1 MVQQSS
7 IMRASCQTLTLS
19 VAIKRS
25 NFQDAGYRS
34 VAETA
39 RWWLLH
45 KVWEGSHDR
54 HTRCTRTKGNREPK
68 DGHGLRNPPYRR
80 HSVSS
85 DIRNWNH
92 VWKMCEKRRQ
102 WQACIRAATC
112 WTHRRNVTSEL
123 LSWEGAEVQKSIR
136 RCILVQIFCCC
147 QRKIGKMK
155 F

>member
-45 KVWEGSHDR
+45 KIWEGPHDR

-68 DGHGLRNPPYRR
+68 DGHGLRNPPYRP
-80 HSVSS
+80 HSVTS
-85 DIRNWNH
+85 DIPIGN
-92 VWKMCEKRRQ
+92 VGKMCEERRQ
-102 WQACIRAATC
+102 WQVRPAGQVRAATC
-112 WTHRRNVTSEL
+112 
-123 LSWEGAEVQKSIR
+123 
-136 RCILVQIFCCC
+136 
-147 QRKIGKMK
+147 
-155 F
+155 